1 MRFMAHR
8 PGPLEGRLFFSILI
22 LCTLLVPPGVAEPGP
37 TGAITGEIVDALT
50 RQPISNARVTVEGLG
65 ATAAS
70 DDDGRFV
77 LRAVPAGAYRLL
89 IEREGF
95 APQRQADV
103 IVLPD
108 RDTTLALRLAL
119 RAVREESVE
128 VRANAF
134 TRPPDVAA
142 SAFAMSFEELRRAP
156 GAAEDVSR
164 ALQALPGLAARNDMR
179 NDLVTRGGSPSENLT
194 IVDGFEVPTLS
205 HFATQGASGG
215 PINMLNAELIGD
227 VSFLAGGFPAP
238 YGGRLSSVLDVSL
251 RDGNRERMAAEFDLG
266 MAGAG
271 FVLEGPLGK
280 RGSWIASARRS
291 YVDLF
296 LTDQLGTVAI
306 PEWINYQVKASY
318 DLGRGHRL
326 AFLSLGGWDRDTFDP
341 DLTDL
346 EEHSVFEFKSN
357 DYRSTNG
364 LRWQS
369 LFGQKG
375 FGALSLVA
383 TRCTFRTDTW
393 DKWTG
398 RQLVAHNRSIE
409 DELGLKYDATYQ
421 LSSSVAGRVGASVT
435 RQRLDYELSQPIGLE
450 NPFSLSTARVD
461 ALDLRSSLNATQAAT
476 YAQLGVRLPSRLQ
489 LTLGGR
495 YDYFESI
502 RSGGLGPRASL
513 SYRLHPRL
521 ELSAAA
527 GRYLQNPPFVYQLSA
542 PGNRALDPIRADH
555 YIVGAAYS
563 PTDDLKVTI
572 EVYDKR
578 YHAYPVSVDY
588 PSLSMANKGD
598 GDIMGLLFPL
608 TSAGRGR
615 SRGIELYLQQKLARN
630 LYGQLSYAYAR
641 AEQAALDGV
650 LRPSDFDLPHV
661 LSLVGGYRFGKR
673 LEIASRFT
681 YTSGRPYTPFLVA
694 ETLAQNRSTGILDL
708 TRVSGMRT
716 PAYHRLDLRVDR
728 RFLRSWGALVLY
740 LEIENVYNRK
750 NVRTYDWN
758 PKVGGATAEEQF
770 SRMIIGGLNLK
781 L

>member
-1 MRFMAHR
+1 MRSVTR
-8 PGPLEGRLFFSILI
+8 PSSAIKWLWLYLT
-22 LCTLLVPPGVAEPGP
+22 LCVCTLLAKPGTAAPGSM
-37 TGAITGEIVDALT
+37 GAIAGEITDALT
-50 RQPISNARVTVEGLG
+50 RQPISNAQVTVEELGL
-65 ATAAS
+65 TAAS
-70 DDDGRFV
+70 DGDGRFG
-77 LRAVPAGAYRLL
+77 LHALPPGAYRLL

-95 APQRQADV
+95 APYLQADV

-108 RDTTLALRLAL
+108 RDTPLAVRLAL
-119 RAVREESVE
+119 RAVREENVE
-128 VRANAF
+128 VRASAF
-134 TRPPDVAA
+134 SRPPDVAT
-142 SAFAMSFEELRRAP
+142 SAFTMSFEELRRAP

-215 PINMLNAELIGD
+215 PINMLNAELIRD
-227 VSFLAGGFPAP
+227 VSFMAGGFPAP

-251 RDGNRERMAAEFDLG
+251 REGNRQRAAAELDLG

-271 FVLEGPLGK
+271 FVLEGPLGR

-296 LTDQLGTVAI
+296 LTKQLGTVAI
-306 PEWINYQVKASY
+306 PEWVNYQAKASY
-318 DLGRGHRL
+318 DLGRGHKL
-326 AFLSLGGWDRDTFDP
+326 TFLSLGGWDRDTFDP
-341 DLTDL
+341 DLADL
-346 EEHSVFEFKSN
+346 DEHSVFEFYSN

-369 LFGQKG
+369 LFGRKG

-393 DKWTG
+393 DKWAG
-398 RQLVAHNRSIE
+398 RQLVAHNRSTE
-409 DELGLKYDATYQ
+409 DELGLKYDATFE
-421 LSSSVAGRVGASVT
+421 LSPNVSTRFGASAT
-435 RQRLDYELSQPIGLE
+435 HQRLDYEITQPIGLE
-450 NPFSLSTARVD
+450 NPFSLSTTRVD
-461 ALDLRSSLNATQAAT
+461 AVDLRSSLNATQAAT
-476 YAQLGVRLPSRLQ
+476 YAQLGVRLLSRLQ

-495 YDYFESI
+495 YDHFESI
-502 RSGGLGPRASL
+502 RSGGFGPRVSL
-513 SYRLHPRL
+513 SYRLNPRL
-521 ELSAAA
+521 ELSAAV
-527 GRYLQNPPFVYQLSA
+527 GRYFQNPPFVYQLSA
-542 PGNRALDPIRADH
+542 PGNRALDPMRADH
-555 YIVGAAYS
+555 SILGVAYY
-563 PTDDLKVTI
+563 PTDDLKLTI
-572 EVYDKR
+572 EAYEKR
-578 YHAYPVSVDY
+578 YRRYPVSSDY

-598 GDIMGLLFPL
+598 GEIMGLLFPL
-608 TSAGRGR
+608 SSAGHGQ
-615 SRGIELYLQQKLARN
+615 SRGIELYLQKKVSRS

-681 YTSGRPYTPFLVA
+681 YTSGRPYTPFLTA

-708 TRVSGMRT
+708 TRVNAVRT

-728 RFLRSWGALVLY
+728 RFLRGWGAIVLY
-740 LEIENVYNRK
+740 LEVENLYGRK

-758 PKVGGATAEEQF
+758 PKTGGATAAEQF